1 MGYHQGII
9 GLRKIYYYSRI
20 QIIIIWGKYMEKN
33 NAWEKFYEEGGEYT
47 MMQYPF
53 GVVIEFIRT
62 YLNKIDIKDKKPESI
77 KVLELGCGSGANIR
91 YAAKLGLDVY
101 GTDISTTAI
110 EYARSKF
117 KEEGLKINE
126 NNLQACSFDEIS
138 FEDNYFDMVIDRGA
152 LIYADKDM
160 YVHTINNIHKML
172 KKGGM
177 LLLTPRSEIDTPTI
191 KLVNDNYG
199 FDARTNMYKEKYHVE
214 NTLSLK
220 DIVKILDNRFEFLKL
235 RRTDRVDYM
244 ISQEG
249 NGILGNEVTSMY
261 EIFLEK
267 K

>member
-1 MGYHQGII
+1 
-9 GLRKIYYYSRI
+9 
-20 QIIIIWGKYMEKN
+20 MEKN
-33 NAWEKFYEEGGEYT
+33 NAWEKFYEDGGEYT

-62 YLNKIDIKDKKPESI
+62 YLSKYNVVGGGYNPKNI
-77 KVLELGCGSGANIR
+77 KVIELGCGSGANIR

-110 EYARSKF
+110 EYAKSKF
-117 KEEGLKINE
+117 KEEGFDIPDDNLKV
-126 NNLQACSFDEIS
+126 CSFDEIN
-138 FEDNYFDMVIDRGA
+138 FADNYFDMVIDRGA

-160 YVHTINNIHKML
+160 YVRTIDKIYKML

-191 KLVNDNYG
+191 KLVNDEYG
-199 FDARTNMYKEKYHVE
+199 FDSRQNMYKEKFHVE

-220 DIVKILDNRFEFLKL
+220 DIVKILNNRFEFLKL
-235 RRTDRVDYM
+235 RRSDRIDYI
-244 ISQEG
+244 ISKEG
-249 NGILGNEVTSMY
+249 NGISSHEVTSMY